1 MKGVGKQVAP
11 RIQID
16 TACFFYIYI
25 LQLPLTNIYIYINI
39 YVYIIIFLTFLLS
52 LKVSLKWD
60 RTRPTQHNSL
70 FFILFILYP

>member
-1 MKGVGKQVAP
+1 MKGVGKQVAS

-25 LQLPLTNIYIYINI
+25 LQLPLTNIYINI

-70 FFILFILYP
+70 FLFYLSSTLK